1 VSTTRRLLPGES
13 EVLRLVVPE
22 RLAPGAMASYW
33 VRLNDGPMP
42 LASLLQCR
50 DDNDEGRLDAFCPS
64 VE

>member
-1 VSTTRRLLPGES
+1 
-13 EVLRLVVPE
+13 
-22 RLAPGAMASYW
+22 MASYW